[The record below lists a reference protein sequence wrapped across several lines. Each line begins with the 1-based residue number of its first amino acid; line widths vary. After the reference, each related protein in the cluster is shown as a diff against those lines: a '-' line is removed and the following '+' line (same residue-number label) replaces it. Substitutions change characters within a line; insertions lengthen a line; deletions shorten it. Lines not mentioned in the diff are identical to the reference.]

1 MAVKAEFQADFK
13 SFLFGVEQADEK
25 LKTFGKTS
33 EKTAAASKQWAQ
45 AFGAA
50 DSALQQAGV
59 NVGGASRALDELN
72 NAAGKTVT
80 QLGAV
85 ATGSLVVGTAMAGW
99 EFGRAIA
106 GWLGTDE
113 AIGKATASLLG
124 YADVAAETAGAQQ
137 DTINSAIAKG
147 GIGIRTYADAVAY
160 LNKWNKDYIKD
171 AKDAAVATDRH
182 AEAMIELNSAGAGWQ
197 GTLNTLSGSVVEA
210 IKYYLDAGVA
220 QGTLATA
227 YGVTATQVKAV
238 ADAMKA
244 AEATDKAFLERLKA
258 EADEAEQVRQVLE
271 RLTNDGIEKTNQANE
286 RAIRILTDK
295 TDTVKE
301 AIIAAGNYTD
311 VQLKAALKSDE
322 ETQAFWKARDAVN
335 AKAAAVEDATK
346 KTGAYMNQLHMLL
359 DDPKISQFF
368 GFNAQ
373 GAAAATLYGGGQ
385 SGITP
390 EMAAAMAAGQFINTA
405 GVGAVHN
412 TFNVNGTAQDVAR
425 TISSEIMRTMKAGG
439 KMVSS

>member
-1 MAVKAEFQADFK
+1 MQAE
-13 SFLFGVEQADEK
+13 
-25 LKTFGKTS
+25 
-33 EKTAAASKQWAQ
+33 
-45 AFGAA
+45 
-50 DSALQQAGV
+50 V
-59 NVGGASRALDELN
+59 NAR
-72 NAAGKTVT
+72 
-80 QLGAV
+80 
-85 ATGSLVVGTAMAGW
+85 
-99 EFGRAIA
+99 I
-106 GWLGTDE
+106 
-113 AIGKATASLLG
+113 
-124 YADVAAETAGAQQ
+124 Y
-137 DTINSAIAKG
+137 KG
-147 GIGIRTYADAVAY
+147 
-160 LNKWNKDYIKD
+160 
-171 AKDAAVATDRH
+171 
-182 AEAMIELNSAGAGWQ
+182 
-197 GTLNTLSGSVVEA
+197 
-210 IKYYLDAGVA
+210 
-220 QGTLATA
+220 
-227 YGVTATQVKAV
+227 
-238 ADAMKA
+238 
-244 AEATDKAFLERLKA
+244 
-258 EADEAEQVRQVLE
+258 
-271 RLTNDGIEKTNQANE
+271 E